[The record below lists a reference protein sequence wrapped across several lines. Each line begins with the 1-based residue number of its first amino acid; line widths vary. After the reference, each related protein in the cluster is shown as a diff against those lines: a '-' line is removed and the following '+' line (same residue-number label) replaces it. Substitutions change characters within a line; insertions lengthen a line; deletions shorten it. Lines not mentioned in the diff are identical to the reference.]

1 MQHRDWSAVRR
12 TCRSAAVAAVAV
24 MTASAVPTASAQVPP
39 TLTVTDASVVEGNTG
54 TTTLT
59 FRYSLDRTTSTPV
72 TGAIEVIP
80 LTGAAFRPAI
90 GFKDCGNTGVDY
102 KVLGGT
108 LLMMQPNLNQPPE
121 GAVSVTVC
129 GDIYSEPDEHI
140 FIRFSGV
147 QGAQC
152 FEGTCDG
159 IGTIRN
165 DGDTTRMPPSTLS
178 VNDPVVTEPLTGT
191 RSISF
196 KISLGSANFDPIEV
210 QYRTVDGSARA
221 IGPGSGPWNCP
232 LIDYFSKNGQHTFQR
247 GEVEKTVTT
256 NVCGGDSTSES
267 SETFKLLLENA
278 TGTQVDDP
286 VGVATIRN
294 FQPRLTP

>member
-1 MQHRDWSAVRR
+1 MFRQQHSSSLDWV
-12 TCRSAAVAAVAV
+12 T
-24 MTASAVPTASAQVPP
+24 VPTASAQVPP
-39 TLTVTDASVVEGNTG
+39 TLTVIDASVVEGNTG

-129 GDIYSEPDEHI
+129 GDIYSEPDEHVL
-140 FIRFSGV
+140 IRFIGV

-165 DGDTTRMPPSTLS
+165 DGDTTPMPPSTLS

-196 KISLGSANFDPIEV
+196 KISLGSANFDPVDV

-221 IGPGSGPWNCP
+221 TGPGSGPWTCP
-232 LIDYFSKNGQHTFQR
+232 LIDYFSKNGQHTFQQRR
-247 GEVEKTVTT
+247 GRKDRHDQRLRRRQHFGVERDVQA
-256 NVCGGDSTSES
+256 VARECDRDSGRRS
-267 SETFKLLLENA
+267 
-278 TGTQVDDP
+278 DRRCDHP
-286 VGVATIRN
+286 
-294 FQPRLTP
+294 

>member
-1 MQHRDWSAVRR
+1 MRHLVS
-12 TCRSAAVAAVAV
+12 SAALVVAGLVAAA
-24 MTASAVPTASAQVPP
+24 TASSQVPP
-39 TLTVTDASVVEGNTG
+39 TLTIRDASVIEGNTG
-54 TTTLT
+54 ATTLT

-80 LTGAAFRPAI
+80 LRGAAFRPAI
-90 GFKDCGNTGVDY
+90 GFKDCGNAGVDY

-108 LLMMQPNLNQPPE
+108 LLMMQPNMTQPPE

-140 FIRFSGV
+140 LIRFIGV

-165 DGDTTRMPPSTLS
+165 DGDTTPMPPSTLS
-178 VNDPVVTEPLTGT
+178 VNDPVVTEPLTGKKDVT
-191 RSISF
+191 F
-196 KISLGSANFDPIEV
+196 KIRLGSASLDDV
-210 QYRTVDGSARA
+210 SVDYRTVDGSARA
-221 IGPGSGPWNCP
+221 TGSGSGPWTCP
-232 LIDYFSKNGQHTFQR
+232 LVDYFSKSGKHTFGS

-256 NVCGGDSTSES
+256 YVCGGDSTSES
-267 SETFKLLLENA
+267 NETFKLLLENA

-286 VGVATIRN
+286 TGVATIRN
-294 FQPRLTP
+294 FQPRLGP

>member
-1 MQHRDWSAVRR
+1 MHHRDSSAVRR
-12 TCRSAAVAAVAV
+12 TCRSAAVAV
-24 MTASAVPTASAQVPP
+24 MMASAAPTASAQVPP

-59 FRYSLDRTTSTPV
+59 FRYSLNQTTSTPV

-90 GFKDCGNTGVDY
+90 GFKACGDPGVDY

-140 FIRFSGV
+140 FIRFIGV

-159 IGTIRN
+159 IGTILN
-165 DGDTTRMPPSTLS
+165 DRDTTPMPPSTLS

-191 RSISF
+191 RSVAITV
-196 KISLGSANFDPIEV
+196 SLGSASSNVIDVE
-210 QYRTVDGSARA
+210 YRTVDGSARA
-221 IGPGSGPWNCP
+221 TGPGSGPWACP
-232 LIDYFSKNGQHTFQR
+232 LIDYFSKNGKLTFQS
-247 GEVEKTVTT
+247 GEVRKTVTT
-256 NVCGGDSTSES
+256 NVCGGDSSSES
-267 SETFKLLLENA
+267 NETFKLLLENA
-278 TGTQVDDP
+278 NGTQADDP

-294 FQPRLTP
+294 PQPRLTP